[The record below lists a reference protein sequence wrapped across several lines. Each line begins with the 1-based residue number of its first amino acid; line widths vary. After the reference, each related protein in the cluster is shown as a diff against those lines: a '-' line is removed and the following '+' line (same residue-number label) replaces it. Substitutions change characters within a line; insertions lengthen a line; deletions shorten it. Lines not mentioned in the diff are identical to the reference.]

1 MKVLSTAVVWLLC
14 LAAPLAAQPQTPPAP
29 AAAISKFDRG
39 VSLSMLAAVKS
50 DLKEHYYDPA
60 FHGIDI
66 DAAFADAEQRIKAA
80 TTVNETVGI
89 IAELLIRLDDS
100 HTNFFPPDRKT
111 RVIYGWSAAMI
122 GDEPY
127 VVSVKAGS
135 DAAKK
140 GLERGDRILAWN
152 RFQPTRQNL
161 WQIEYLYHVIRPQA
175 MQRIIVRKPD
185 GREQAIDVESKLEAR
200 DTEVRDLMAD
210 YWKQQWNARDE
221 DAAVGDITVW
231 KCRVFDDP
239 KNMERMIK
247 VARRSKAL
255 VLDLRGNGGG
265 RVDALEEL
273 ISRLFDRSV
282 HLGVE
287 TTRKGSKPSDVKG
300 RKDAFTGPLV
310 VLVDS
315 ESGSASEFAAR
326 VVQLEKRGAVVGDR
340 TAGAVMTSSYFGH
353 TIGIEPVT
361 DFGTMIT
368 IADVKMSD
376 GASLEHVGVTPD
388 EIVLPT
394 AADLKARRDPA
405 LARAIE
411 KLGGTITPGQAGR
424 LFKDRDEAQR

>member
-1 MKVLSTAVVWLLC
+1 MKVRHVWTVAALLSAS
-14 LAAPLAAQPQTPPAP
+14 LAAQEPAPPA
-29 AAAISKFDRG
+29 AKISNFDRG
-39 VSLSMLAAVKS
+39 VSLAMLAGVKS
-50 DLKEHYYDPA
+50 DLKEHYYDKT
-60 FHGIDI
+60 FHGMDI
-66 DAAFADAEQRIKAA
+66 DTAFADAEQRIKAA
-80 TTVNETVGI
+80 NTVNETVGI
-89 IAELLIRLDDS
+89 IAELLIRLNDS

-111 RVIYGWSAAMI
+111 RVTYGWSAAMI

-127 VVSVKAGS
+127 VVSVKPGS
-135 DAAKK
+135 DAEKK
-140 GLERGDRILAWN
+140 GLARGDRILAWN

-161 WQIEYLYHVIRPQA
+161 WQIEYLYHIIRPQQ
-175 MQRIIVRKPD
+175 MQRVIVRKPD
-185 GREQAIDVESKLEAR
+185 GKEQAIDVESKLEAR
-200 DTEVRDLMAD
+200 DTEVRDLIAD

-221 DAAVGDITVW
+221 DTTVGDITVW
-231 KCRVFDDP
+231 KCVVFDDP

-247 VARRSKAL
+247 NARKSKAL

-273 ISRLFDRSV
+273 ISRLFDRDV
-282 HLGVE
+282 HVGVE
-287 TTRKGSKPSDVKG
+287 ISRKGSKPSDVKG

-326 VVQLEKRGAVVGDR
+326 VVQLERRGTIIGDR
-340 TAGAVMTSSYFGH
+340 TAGAVMTSRYFGH

-361 DFGTMIT
+361 DYGASIT
-368 IADVKMSD
+368 VADVKMSD
-376 GASLEHVGVTPD
+376 GKSLEHVGVTPD

-394 AADLKARRDPA
+394 AADMKARRDPA

-411 KLGGTITPGQAGR
+411 KLGGTITPEQAGR